1 MSTMAK
7 DYYKILGVSRNATA
21 EEIQK
26 AYRRLV
32 RKYHPDVNP
41 DDKQAQE
48 KFKEVQEAFEVL
60 SDPKK
65 REMYD
70 RYGSAFEYAAAGGG
84 PGGAGQTYT
93 WSNVDTDFDDFDF
106 SQIFGSRGAGSPFD
120 FVEIFR
126 RQQPGGARPRARR
139 GVDVETELTVP
150 FATAVTGGE
159 TEITLRG
166 PQGEKHLRV
175 KIPAGIESGQ
185 KIRLRGQGRPG
196 AGGGPPGD
204 LFIRVQVAPHPW
216 FERVGKNLRLKL
228 PVTPAEAA
236 GGTTIDVPTPKG
248 TVSLKVPP
256 GSNTGTKLRV
266 RGHGVAPRGQSP
278 GDLIV
283 ELQVKLPP
291 NLTPEDVELLRQL
304 DQRHPW
310 NPRGEIRW

>member
-1 MSTMAK
+1 MAK

-32 RKYHPDVNP
+32 RKYHPDLNP

-70 RYGSAFEYAAAGGG
+70 RYGSAFEYAAGG
-84 PGGAGQTYT
+84 PGAGARSYT
-93 WSNVDTDFDDFDF
+93 WSNVDTEFDDFDF
-106 SQIFGSRGAGSPFD
+106 SQIFGGRGGVDPFS
-120 FVEIFR
+120 FAEMFR
-126 RQQPGGARPRARR
+126 RRAQATRPRARR
-139 GVDVETELTVP
+139 GLDVETELTVP
-150 FATAVTGGE
+150 FSTAVSGGE
-159 TEITLRG
+159 TEITLSG

-175 KIPAGIESGQ
+175 KIPAGVESGQ

-196 AGGGPPGD
+196 IGGGPPGD
-204 LFIRVQVAPHPW
+204 LLIRVHVAPHP
-216 FERVGKNLRLKL
+216 FFQRVGKNLRLLL

-236 GGTTIDVPTPKG
+236 GGTTVEVPTPKG
-248 TVSLKVPP
+248 TVSLKIPP

-266 RGHGVAPRGQSP
+266 RGHGVGAKDQRP

-291 NLTPEDVELLRQL
+291 ELDEEDVELLRRL
-304 DQRHPW
+304 DRQHPW
-310 NPRGEIRW
+310 NPREQIRW

>member
-1 MSTMAK
+1 MAK

-26 AYRRLV
+26 AYRQLV
-32 RKYHPDVNP
+32 RKYHPDLNP
-41 DDKQAQE
+41 EDKQAQE

-60 SDPKK
+60 NDPKK

-84 PGGAGQTYT
+84 GAPGGARTYT
-93 WSNVDTDFDDFDF
+93 WTNVDTDFDDFDF
-106 SQIFGSRGAGSPFD
+106 SQIFGGRGGADPFG
-120 FVEIFR
+120 FAEVFR
-126 RQQPGGARPRARR
+126 RQAGGAARPRARR
-139 GVDVETELTVP
+139 GVDIETELTVP

-159 TEITLRG
+159 TEITLSG

-175 KIPAGIESGQ
+175 KIPPGVESGQ

-204 LFIRVQVAPHPW
+204 LFIRVIVAPHP
-216 FERVGKNLRLKL
+216 FFQRVGKNLRLQL
-228 PVTPAEAA
+228 PLTPAEAA
-236 GGTTIDVPTPKG
+236 GGTTVDVPTPKG
-248 TVSLKVPP
+248 TVSLKIPP

-266 RGHGVAPRGQSP
+266 RGHGVAPKGQAP

-291 NLTPEDVELLRQL
+291 DLDEEDVQLLRRL

-310 NPRGEIRW
+310 NPRQEIRW